1 VLLQAVLGTAV
12 EGILLATSID
22 ADDGPHAMIV
32 GFELHPGSP
41 AQVEDSQI
49 VCPVNR
55 LDAGTLRL
63 SKGPHYVRGF
73 AYSCGYQFPDCSMRV
88 TFLKRSAAIFN
99 EAFFLK
105 HRDSSFPPRA

>member
-22 ADDGPHAMIV
+22 SDDGPHAMIV

-55 LDAGTLRL
+55 FDAGPLRL

-73 AYSCGYQFPDCSMRV
+73 AYSCGYQLPDYSMRFA
-88 TFLKRSAAIFN
+88 FLERSAAFFN
-99 EAFFLK
+99 ETLFLK
-105 HRDSSFPPRA
+105 HRHSLLSPRA